1 MPNVGSCLR
10 VTPLEYLP
18 PNTTSC
24 FHQMDVGIIVF
35 FKAQYQK
42 LVIQYQIKYSNANK
56 VFAIDIYQVVVMV
69 EHAWRAGVTT
79 LTKLLEA
86 TYILLIFIEKDKE
99 KSNICHALDL
109 LSRCMAGLNYNQ
121 KAITEILNVCTK
133 HHQLLL
139 SVDTYHPTSAL
150 GYKL

>member
-1 MPNVGSCLR
+1 MRERERDHVFIVSILFVNLILTHCSGHGGLIVREELVNDGSTLA
-10 VTPLEYLP
+10 
-18 PNTTSC
+18 N
-24 FHQMDVGIIVF
+24 IV
-35 FKAQYQK
+35 K
-42 LVIQYQIKYSNANK
+42 
-56 VFAIDIYQVVVMV
+56 
-69 EHAWRAGVTT
+69 G
-79 LTKLLEA
+79 
-86 TYILLIFIEKDKE
+86 IEKDKE

-121 KAITEILNVCTK
+121 KSITEILNVCTK